1 MIKGQV
7 ISGEQGKILIRQ
19 KSGNPIELGELLIA
33 EADNSKILLQ
43 VSHLLYGSQI
53 SQQNL
58 ELISGMALEEQTDME
73 FMDPKLRNY
82 NLAVLKPLQTI
93 SCIFLPL
100 QVYPNK
106 DCKLQPS

>member
-19 KSGNPIELGELLIA
+19 KADQPIELGELLIA
-33 EADNSKILLQ
+33 EAGNSKILLQ

-58 ELISGMALEEQTDME
+58 HIERLTLS
-73 FMDPKLRNY
+73 NC
-82 NLAVLKPLQTI
+82 VLKVQL
-93 SCIFLPL
+93 
-100 QVYPNK
+100 
-106 DCKLQPS
+106 